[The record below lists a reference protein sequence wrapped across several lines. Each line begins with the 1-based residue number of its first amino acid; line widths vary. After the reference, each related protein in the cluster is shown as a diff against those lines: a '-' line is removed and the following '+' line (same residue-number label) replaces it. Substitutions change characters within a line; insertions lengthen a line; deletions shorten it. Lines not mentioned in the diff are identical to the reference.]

1 MTFENRDQSVHT
13 THNTL
18 PERVRA
24 QSVELLNLHLSA
36 AIDLQGQ
43 LKHAHWNVRGTD
55 FIGVHRLFD
64 EIASHAASFA
74 DQLAERSAGLGGV
87 AQGTIQ
93 LATKRSFLVPY
104 PLDIAD
110 TTEHCFAVSATLASF
125 GQSIHQAAGRAT
137 QFGDTDTADLF
148 TEVSRG
154 VDQQIWLVES
164 HLMPAKVVPK

>member
-1 MTFENRDQSVHT
+1 MHT

-36 AIDLQGQ
+36 AIDLYGQ
-43 LKHAHWNVRGTD
+43 LKHAHWNVRGPD

-64 EIASHAASFA
+64 EIAVGAASVA
-74 DQLAERSAGLGGV
+74 DRLAERTAGLGGV

-110 TTEHCFAVSATLASF
+110 VTEHCFAVSAALAAF
-125 GQSIHQAAGRAT
+125 GQSIHEASGRAT
-137 QFGDTDTADLF
+137 LFGDTDTADLL
-148 TEVSRG
+148 TEVSRSI
-154 VDQQIWLVES
+154 DQQIWLVES
-164 HLMPAKVVPK
+164 HQAPAKTVAT